1 MCDSGGLTK
10 GYRDNFDRRIMC
22 EYFAMVCFNTLN
34 ISYSTRPA
42 TFVLRLVAD
51 HQYTDARR
59 HRVHVADPLRRR
71 RELLRVQVALQRNSP
86 LKRNIFALT
95 LLFARPSTLRSSEPL
110 CYSRIASVA
119 CLTPRLI
126 ITEDLGFQL
135 AIYYWSMRSTTPTWK
150 QTSIREPMVIS
161 TIMLSLLVSM
171 LALGC
176 KFQVHLQALLRGSNI

>member
-22 EYFAMVCFNTLN
+22 EYFAMVCFNTLS

-59 HRVHVADPLRRR
+59 HRVHVADPIQR

-86 LKRNIFALT
+86 LKRSIFADAAVRSAFNFT
-95 LLFARPSTLRSSEPL
+95 IFRAIVLFSYCISGLP
-110 CYSRIASVA
+110 YSKA
-119 CLTPRLI
+119 
-126 ITEDLGFQL
+126 
-135 AIYYWSMRSTTPTWK
+135 Y
-150 QTSIREPMVIS
+150 
-161 TIMLSLLVSM
+161 
-171 LALGC
+171 
-176 KFQVHLQALLRGSNI
+176 HN